1 MSYFER
7 LKNARL
13 AMNFSQRKLAELAKI
28 APASLNA
35 YEKGD
40 KKPSVD
46 IAYRL
51 AKILGVSLDWLFN
64 EEMTK
69 EQSSVNARSEGDIAR
84 AIHILCASGIWSGV
98 KMEAEPVEWELE
110 GDIHD
115 ADAEPEWLA
124 FPKEYFEGAPEEYRR
139 FDPNGYC
146 GTIHITNHNL
156 SSFIGGYQKLLELY
170 KSNDIDWDMLSAW
183 VNKKLIALDQI
194 PILHNVDRQTETLA
208 DYTQQESPN
217 E

>member
-13 AMNFSQRKLAELAKI
+13 AMNLSQRKLAELAKV
-28 APASLNA
+28 APASLNS

-46 IAYRL
+46 VAYRL

-64 EEMTK
+64 EEMTE

-110 GDIHD
+110 GDAND
-115 ADAEPEWLA
+115 EPEWVA
-124 FPKEYFEGAPEEYRR
+124 FPKEVFENVDQEYRK

-146 GTIHITNHNL
+146 GTIHITNYNL

-170 KSNDIDWDMLSAW
+170 KNKDIDWDMLSAW
-183 VNKKLIALDQI
+183 VNKKLVALDQI
-194 PILHNVDRQTETLA
+194 PIQHDIDKQIKTGSN
-208 DYTQQESPN
+208 YTQQEFQN